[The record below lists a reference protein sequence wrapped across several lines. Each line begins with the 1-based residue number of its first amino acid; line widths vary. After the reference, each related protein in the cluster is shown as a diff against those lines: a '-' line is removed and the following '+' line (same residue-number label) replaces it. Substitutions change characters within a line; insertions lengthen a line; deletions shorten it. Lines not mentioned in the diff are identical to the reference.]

1 MPPRKPQGTG
11 RSRAKS
17 STSTTTK
24 KSKAKDTSSRKK
36 KDKAPPCPTR
46 TSTRP
51 HVQTSRAKESAE
63 QALEYSDAEM
73 SVVPTVAGPADD
85 ASEKDVTS
93 ATSGAYDPRIERVL
107 DWLET
112 HVVDRQKLFS
122 DSKEATEEGRKKCVA
137 KGSKSICYTG
147 IAKDVFSVDDD
158 AGPARINA
166 LEEELET
173 LRETASG
180 YSERIR
186 KLEGGMFQRIV
197 SLDDSLEDL
206 EEDSRRSA
214 VEFKQCIRQLE
225 SERGRLR
232 QQVVYL
238 DHVVKTNKEELRRS
252 CVTAEER
259 IRELEVEGD
268 CLRQK
273 VVSLEDSL
281 GIKDQELSRSADRV
295 RKLER
300 QRESLK
306 QEIRW
311 VEANMKIKREE
322 SDVVLF
328 ERDTLNQ
335 QALFLHDTVQG
346 LQEASQLVKRR
357 TASVGV
363 GTEDDPGHSDARR
376 KVKIEPESSAPEHNT
391 VLKETRQKFQNERQC
406 KEALQTK
413 CTGLETQ
420 ILRSMQI
427 AAHELGERMKTEKTL
442 ETVRTESRELDRD
455 IGALYQRWDA
465 LNVANATA
473 IAEKAVLK
481 ESHNTVLHTLR
492 EKLDSVTTEYE
503 ILQMQNHGLHETC
516 RETNELVERLQETVE
531 ENCASTNL
539 YRGEYNRVK
548 AQRTELREK
557 VADLENQ
564 IFVIAHYRKYM
575 DALPGPTVAQPKLCR
590 VKPVCDIRSPLL
602 DYIAQNP
609 TLQRSTYCPTYH
621 RGSSTDKAFGSLNRV
636 LYAPGRIWGLANRQY
651 LLFSPTHRYEAETE
665 NWVSTTQ
672 DLVDGSARELFIQ
685 KPGCVKYAGTYKCH
699 NFSKL
704 FPGGIAMPS
713 CVSAAVHDAAGL
725 SRIADPEQVIAQ
737 HFSDGILRVHATGL
751 QCLGFDGALYDS
763 FRQLFAEA
771 KSEHDTSCE
780 QCGDNDDPNMS
791 KLWIAQT
798 ALAEMR
804 RRYEEE
810 RDARKTADRRCASL
824 QDMLQKGVD
833 IARGTSHELLG
844 VSAQFDAKVAEAAE
858 AVAMVAEL
866 NKKLV
871 AVEGQLDETKSKLR
885 MARAQTILA
894 SETVTNT
901 NLSLAAVNTTLNEKD
916 GELSVTQCKLSAANK
931 NMAKTQ
937 SVNKKQHLYDY
948 VLIRRGMQKLE
959 KLRTKHTIQSSY
971 RQHYEELTVRHEEL
985 QLTCRQLIGLVEGL
999 ETAGGSVQD
1008 VDVRRPSLLIQ
1019 LLFTA
1024 KQAFTRLHKKYTKAN
1039 RKTRK
1044 LQTRLEELRG
1054 ANAELAEGLDEVKAL
1069 CEDVKERQPGVKRK
1083 RESDVE
1089 VEGHKQRRTE

>member
-1 MPPRKPQGTG
+1 MYQGVKRAVEHEGTLDYRIGHGARARENVLAHMP
-11 RSRAKS
+11 AVL
-17 STSTTTK
+17 
-24 KSKAKDTSSRKK
+24 A
-36 KDKAPPCPTR
+36 
-46 TSTRP
+46 
-51 HVQTSRAKESAE
+51 
-63 QALEYSDAEM
+63 
-73 SVVPTVAGPADD
+73 VPGP
-85 ASEKDVTS
+85 
-93 ATSGAYDPRIERVL
+93 RVL

-158 AGPARINA
+158 AGVRDAVGTGDGSSRSAARKPMGDGEKEQKRATVNNPITSENVRFQCCRIFRAGLQAEFYREFASRAIKKVYLIVDSVLRGIHVTLLSFTVISMNSGEVVLQKLALLAQYVDEQPARINA

-173 LRETASG
+173 L
-180 YSERIR
+180 
-186 KLEGGMFQRIV
+186 
-197 SLDDSLEDL
+197 
-206 EEDSRRSA
+206 RRSA

-238 DHVVKTNKEELRRS
+238 DHVVKTNKEELRRF

-306 QEIRW
+306 QEIRR

-335 QALFLHDTVQG
+335 QALFLRDTVQG

-427 AAHELGERMKTEKTL
+427 AAHELGETL

-455 IGALYQRWDA
+455 IGALYQ
-465 LNVANATA
+465 
-473 IAEKAVLK
+473 
-481 ESHNTVLHTLR
+481 VLHTLR

-564 IFVIAHYRKYM
+564 IVKSSEASAPPVAVAQPHVAALSLDPFVIAHYRKYM

-763 FRQLFAEA
+763 FRQLFV
-771 KSEHDTSCE
+771 
-780 QCGDNDDPNMS
+780 GP
-791 KLWIAQT
+791 
-798 ALAEMR
+798 
-804 RRYEEE
+804 
-810 RDARKTADRRCASL
+810 
-824 QDMLQKGVD
+824 
-833 IARGTSHELLG
+833 
-844 VSAQFDAKVAEAAE
+844 
-858 AVAMVAEL
+858 
-866 NKKLV
+866 
-871 AVEGQLDETKSKLR
+871 
-885 MARAQTILA
+885 
-894 SETVTNT
+894 
-901 NLSLAAVNTTLNEKD
+901 
-916 GELSVTQCKLSAANK
+916 
-931 NMAKTQ
+931 
-937 SVNKKQHLYDY
+937 
-948 VLIRRGMQKLE
+948 
-959 KLRTKHTIQSSY
+959 RTKGGKRKHQSENGV
-971 RQHYEELTVRHEEL
+971 EE
-985 QLTCRQLIGLVEGL
+985 
-999 ETAGGSVQD
+999 D
-1008 VDVRRPSLLIQ
+1008 
-1019 LLFTA
+1019 
-1024 KQAFTRLHKKYTKAN
+1024 
-1039 RKTRK
+1039 
-1044 LQTRLEELRG
+1044 
-1054 ANAELAEGLDEVKAL
+1054 
-1069 CEDVKERQPGVKRK
+1069 GVKRRK
-1083 RESDVE
+1083 
-1089 VEGHKQRRTE
+1089 T